1 MNEIK
6 RHSGSRSVAR
16 GAGVADGG
24 PSPGAA
30 GPAASAD
37 PDDALDDID
46 RRLLEQLQTDA
57 SLTNQ
62 ALAEVVGVSPA
73 TALRR
78 VRRLTESGV
87 IERQV
92 ALLAPRFANAGLS
105 ALSEVS
111 LDRQG
116 AELLDAFEA
125 RALAEPAVQQ
135 CYRVSPGPDFVLVA
149 WVPDMAAWAA
159 LVQRLF
165 TQDANVRNVKTF
177 FSVKRAKFDPRIA
190 PLPR

>member
-1 MNEIK
+1 MHSIEKNEIK
-6 RHSGSRSVAR
+6 SR
-16 GAGVADGG
+16 
-24 PSPGAA
+24 
-30 GPAASAD
+30 
-37 PDDALDDID
+37 DDLDDID
-46 RRLLEQLQTDA
+46 RRLLDLLQSDA
-57 SLTNQ
+57 TRTNQ
-62 ALAEVVGVSPA
+62 ALAEAAGVSPA

-78 VRRLTESGV
+78 VRRLTEAGV

-92 ALLAPRFANAGLS
+92 ALLAPRFADAGLT
-105 ALSEVS
+105 ALAEVS

-116 AELLDAFEA
+116 AEHLQAFEA
-125 RALAEPAVQQ
+125 RAVAEAQVQQ

-177 FSVKRAKFDPRIA
+177 FSVQRAKFDPRIA
-190 PLPR
+190 LGPASAGDARGR